1 MRKLIILLMLGFIGC
16 NVKYTADRTEQDLQ
30 IIDRTIVSF
39 QTTNILGE
47 EFRCFGTNE
56 YRIIVV
62 NSKGD
67 TVLNHGDLYFE
78 FEFHDFNG
86 DSLSDIVVHPL
97 TNVPGIQN
105 LLLFDKVKMSFT
117 QVSDFESFPNP
128 KPILGTRYFYSYHRS
143 GCADNYWE
151 SDLFYI
157 EEFKTHLLAN
167 ISGNEC
173 EGEKGIIV
181 SKSFAGER
189 KIIDKFPI
197 EILEEYDD
205 QKWGFIADYWKKN
218 YSKFIK

>member
-1 MRKLIILLMLGFIGC
+1 
-16 NVKYTADRTEQDLQ
+16 
-30 IIDRTIVSF
+30 
-39 QTTNILGE
+39 
-47 EFRCFGTNE
+47 E

-67 TVLNHGDLYFE
+67 TVLNQGDLYFE

-128 KPILGTRYFYSYHRS
+128 KPILGTKYFYSYHRS

-189 KIIDKFPI
+189 KIVDKFPI
-197 EILEEYDD
+197 EILEKYDD